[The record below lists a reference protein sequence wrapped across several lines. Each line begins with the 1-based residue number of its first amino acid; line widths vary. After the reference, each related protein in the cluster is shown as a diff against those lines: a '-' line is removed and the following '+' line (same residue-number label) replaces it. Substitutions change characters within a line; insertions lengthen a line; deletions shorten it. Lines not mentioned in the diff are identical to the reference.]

1 MTCFALSFATA
12 LLLAGAAVAQE
23 QAFPQVQNDSEG
35 RVTITYGAGARGGV
49 VGGGVPTIVGVDP
62 GTGRPQIE
70 YRMGQ
75 QAQAPGAP
83 VGDFTMLSTAAQGA

>member
-1 MTCFALSFATA
+1 MTRFALSLAAA
-12 LLLAGAAVAQE
+12 LLVAGAAVAQE

-35 RVTITYGAGARGGV
+35 RVTITYGAGARGSV
-49 VGGGVPTIVGVDP
+49 VGGGVATITGVDP

-83 VGDFTMLSTAAQGA
+83 VGDFSMVSTAAHGA